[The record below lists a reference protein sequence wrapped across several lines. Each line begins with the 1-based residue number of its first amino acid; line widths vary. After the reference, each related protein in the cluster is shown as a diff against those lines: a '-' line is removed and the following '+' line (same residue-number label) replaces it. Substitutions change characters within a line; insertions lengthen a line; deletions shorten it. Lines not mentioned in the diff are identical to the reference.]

1 MKTQILHWFGLLS
14 VLIFAGL
21 LAGESVACVTCEN
34 MACKSITSGGAL
46 NCQSGSGL
54 FGSYCNLSG
63 SCTSTTSGRGGITPT
78 TGSLEHDPFTRDIRG
93 VFGTRF
99 EVQAQVAQG
108 RQGEAVISPSRVS

>member
-46 NCQSGSGL
+46 NCL
-54 FGSYCNLSG
+54 A
-63 SCTSTTSGRGGITPT
+63 P
-78 TGSLEHDPFTRDIRG
+78 
-93 VFGTRF
+93 
-99 EVQAQVAQG
+99 
-108 RQGEAVISPSRVS
+108 PSECPAFFI